1 MINHIHP
8 HDPQR
13 EELYICN
20 QSCSARIS
28 LYGGQ
33 ILQWQPHNTA
43 EVLWLSPLANFSNGA
58 AIRGGI
64 PLCWPWFGKNTKQP
78 ALPSH
83 GLARTA
89 MWKLVSSD
97 CSDAQTSKLELALDL
112 PEQQLAARL
121 QLSIGS
127 SLKMTLTS
135 NNHSAQSY
143 ELSEALHTYFNIS
156 RVDSVSVE
164 GLQQASYAEFAVNA
178 DVVQDQPLILG
189 SACDRIYTHAQDS
202 HKLQIKDPG
211 FARSININSR
221 NSRNTIV
228 WNPGS
233 LAESMSDVGMLNQPG
248 FICVESGNVRDN
260 AVQLPAGGTHAIE
273 LEISVEPLSL

>member
-13 EELYICN
+13 EELFISN

-28 LYGGQ
+28 LYGAQ
-33 ILQWQPHNTA
+33 ILHWQPHNTA
-43 EVLWLSPLANFSNGA
+43 AVLWLSPLANFSNGA

-64 PLCWPWFGKNTKQP
+64 PLCWPWFGKNTNQP
-78 ALPSH
+78 ELPSH

-89 MWKLVSSD
+89 IWKLVSSD
-97 CSDAQTSKLELALDL
+97 CSDPHTSKLELSLEL
-112 PEQQLAARL
+112 PEQQLQARL
-121 QLSIGS
+121 QFSIGS
-127 SLKMTLTS
+127 TLKLTLTS
-135 NNHSAQSY
+135 NNNSAASY
-143 ELSEALHTYFNIS
+143 QLSEALHSYFNIS

-164 GLQQASYAEFAVNA
+164 GLQQAEYAEFAVNA

-189 SACDRIYTHAQDS
+189 SACDRIYTHAGDS
-202 HKLQIKDPG
+202 HKLQIKDAG
-211 FARSININSR
+211 FARCINIISR

-233 LAESMSDVGMLNQPG
+233 LAQGMSDVGMLNQPG
-248 FICVESGNVRDN
+248 FICVESGNVRDTSI
-260 AVQLPAGGTHAIE
+260 QLQPGNSHSIE
-273 LEISVEPLSL
+273 LEISVEPPGL